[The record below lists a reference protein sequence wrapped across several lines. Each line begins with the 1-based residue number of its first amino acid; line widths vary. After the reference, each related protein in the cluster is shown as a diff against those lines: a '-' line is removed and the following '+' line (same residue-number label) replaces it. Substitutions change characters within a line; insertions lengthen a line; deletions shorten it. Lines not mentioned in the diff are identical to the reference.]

1 MSIKSI
7 LALKTTT
14 DFIYMFFSTL
24 VKKSLGFLREIILA
38 FFFGSSIMYANY
50 LLLKTVTDFFSQ
62 LTLGNALQANLMPK
76 FAKLYRKEASVDL
89 SNVFDFSKYFSLK
102 LFLVSQIIQIPMIWY
117 INPERIEIYLVLSVL
132 LGVVV
137 SVNFFNSVFLT
148 ILQAKGKFKQHSVAT
163 TLNLSISTLLL
174 YPFILL
180 LKLFSSIGIIGVV
193 LSRLSGVIALGL
205 IYVKPLLAEKGNVR
219 ANLSLSDF
227 NFSVMILGNFA
238 NIIMLLS
245 RFVAGADG
253 SSNIAFYTYAIV
265 FLNIFLT
272 AVVMNINT
280 LVLKIISVKKDYRV
294 ILLSALIS
302 TIIGGM
308 FILIISLFSIEII
321 SFTFERGAFTASD
334 TLITSSY
341 IKDISWSFIFIFIA
355 SALFQPYFTLPQ
367 SYLKKTSKYLARPFI
382 ISVFLLLSYFYLNNQ
397 EVRFNSLVMIYILSF
412 ISFALSII
420 AFMKYYRYEN

>member
-7 LALKTTT
+7 FSLKSVT
-14 DFIYMFFSTL
+14 DFIYMFCSTL
-24 VKKSLGFLREIILA
+24 VKKGLGFLREIILA

-62 LTLGNALQANLMPK
+62 LTFGNALQANLMPK
-76 FAKLYRKEASVDL
+76 FAKLYRKGTSVDL

-117 INPERIEIYLVLSVL
+117 INPERIEIYVVLSGL
-132 LGVVV
+132 LGVVM
-137 SVNFFNSVFLT
+137 SINFFNSIFLT

-163 TLNLSISTLLL
+163 TLNLSVSTVLLFPFTLL
-174 YPFILL
+174 F
-180 LKLFSSIGIIGVV
+180 GVIGVV
-193 LSRLSGVIALGL
+193 LSRLSGAITLAL
-205 IYVKPLLAEKGNVR
+205 IYVKPLLTEKGRVR

-227 NFSVMILGNFA
+227 NFSIMILGNFA

-253 SSNIAFYTYAIV
+253 SNNIAFYTYAIV

-280 LVLKIISVKKDYRV
+280 LVLKIISVKKDYRI
-294 ILLSALIS
+294 ILFSALIS
-302 TIIGGM
+302 TIIGGI
-308 FILIISLFSIEII
+308 FILVISLFSIEII

-334 TLITSSY
+334 TLITSGY
-341 IKDISWSFIFIFIA
+341 IKDISWSFILIFIA

-397 EVRFNSLVMIYILSF
+397 GVRFNSLVMIYILSF
-412 ISFALSII
+412 ISFGLSII
-420 AFMKYYRYEN
+420 AFIKYYRYEN

>member
-7 LALKTTT
+7 FSLKSVT
-14 DFIYMFFSTL
+14 DFLYMFFSTL

-38 FFFGSSIMYANY
+38 FFFGSSIIYANY

-62 LTLGNALQANLMPK
+62 FTLGNALQANLMPK
-76 FAKLYRKEASVDL
+76 FAKLYRKGTSVDL

-117 INPERIEIYLVLSVL
+117 INPERIEIYVVLSGL
-132 LGVVV
+132 LGVVM
-137 SVNFFNSVFLT
+137 SINFFNSIFLT

-163 TLNLSISTLLL
+163 TLNLSVSTVLLFPFTLL
-174 YPFILL
+174 F
-180 LKLFSSIGIIGVV
+180 GVIGVV
-193 LSRLSGVIALGL
+193 LSRLSGAITLAL
-205 IYVKPLLAEKGNVR
+205 IYVKPLLTEKGRVR

-227 NFSVMILGNFA
+227 NFSIMILGNFA

-253 SSNIAFYTYAIV
+253 SNNIAFYTYAIV

-280 LVLKIISVKKDYRV
+280 LVLKIISVKKDYRI
-294 ILLSALIS
+294 ILFSALIS
-302 TIIGGM
+302 TIIGGI
-308 FILIISLFSIEII
+308 FILVISLFSIEII

-334 TLITSSY
+334 TLITSGY
-341 IKDISWSFIFIFIA
+341 IKDISWSFILIFIA

-397 EVRFNSLVMIYILSF
+397 GVRFNSLVMIYILSF
-412 ISFALSII
+412 ISFGLSII
-420 AFMKYYRYEN
+420 AFIKYYRYEN

>member
-7 LALKTTT
+7 FSLKSVT
-14 DFIYMFFSTL
+14 DFIYMFLSNI
-24 VKKSLGFLREIILA
+24 VKKGLGFLREIILA

-76 FAKLYRKEASVDL
+76 FAKLYRREASVDL

-117 INPERIEIYLVLSVL
+117 INPERIEIYVVLSVL
-132 LGVVV
+132 LGVVM
-137 SVNFFNSVFLT
+137 SVNFFNSIFLT
-148 ILQAKGKFKQHSVAT
+148 ILQAKGKFKQHSIAT
-163 TLNLSISTLLL
+163 TLNLSVSTFLL
-174 YPFILL
+174 YPFT
-180 LKLFSSIGIIGVV
+180 LFFGVIGVV
-193 LSRLSGVIALGL
+193 LSRLSGAITLAL

-227 NFSVMILGNFA
+227 NFSIMILGNFA

-253 SSNIAFYTYAIV
+253 SNNITFYTYAIV

-280 LVLKIISVKKDYRV
+280 LVLKIISIKKDYRI

-302 TIIGGM
+302 AIIGGM
-308 FILIISLFSIEII
+308 FIIVISLFSVEII

-382 ISVFLLLSYFYLNNQ
+382 ISVLLLLAYFYLNNH
-397 EVRFNSLVMIYILSF
+397 FLFL
-412 ISFALSII
+412 
-420 AFMKYYRYEN
+420 